1 MEPLNE
7 EEFNL
12 TKKPKINKFLI
23 ISITAIII
31 ILTIAIIII
40 VASSSK
46 LNSILKYNEDKE
58 DKETKPLVILPLSG
72 KYTHVICF
80 AHGLGG
86 KPEKYSTLFEN
97 LNFKL
102 KNETK
107 IILFRAPTIYLA
119 MLNVSLTAW
128 FDFWIDYETRTF
140 QANVTML
147 ENTKNLFKKYIDEE
161 GKKIGYDKIILGGY
175 SLGGIMTFHTGLT
188 IDKKLGGIF
197 VLNSVLLYQTVLY
210 DDERKNL
217 NMFVAHGEN
226 DNVLPVS
233 FQIMSVERIK
243 NFPNLILKY
252 YEGVGHAL
260 SNVELNDLAKFIN
273 ERQNSTLLKY

>member
-1 MEPLNE
+1 
-7 EEFNL
+7 
-12 TKKPKINKFLI
+12 
-23 ISITAIII
+23 
-31 ILTIAIIII
+31 
-40 VASSSK
+40 
-46 LNSILKYNEDKE
+46 
-58 DKETKPLVILPLSG
+58 
-72 KYTHVICF
+72 
-80 AHGLGG
+80 
-86 KPEKYSTLFEN
+86 
-97 LNFKL
+97 
-102 KNETK
+102 
-107 IILFRAPTIYLA
+107 
-119 MLNVSLTAW
+119 
-128 FDFWIDYETRTF
+128 
-140 QANVTML
+140 
-147 ENTKNLFKKYIDEE
+147 
-161 GKKIGYDKIILGGY
+161 
-175 SLGGIMTFHTGLT
+175 MTFHTGLT

-197 VLNSVLLYQTVLY
+197 VLSGALLNETVLY